1 MAAPDFSWEGMIDM
15 CSSMGLLAK
24 ELYVY
29 FTVPTN
35 GMEPLGEHLEA
46 HLSYQKKIQDD
57 GIMVAAGP
65 LRDPDK
71 SDWEGEGMIIIRAQS
86 LEEAKKIAD
95 ADPMH
100 ANGARSYTI
109 RPWLMNEGKIT
120 VEMTFSDKSA
130 ELV

>member
-1 MAAPDFSWEGMIDM
+1 MAAPDMSWDGMINM
-15 CSSMGLLAK
+15 CTERGLLAK
-24 ELYVY
+24 QLYVY
-29 FTVPTN
+29 FTTPTN
-35 GMEPLGEHLEA
+35 GMAPLGEHLEA
-46 HLSYQKKIQDD
+46 HLAYQNKIQDE

-71 SDWEGEGMIIIRAQS
+71 SDWEGEGMIIVRAAS
-86 LEEAKKIAD
+86 LDEAKKIAD

-120 VEMTFSDKSA
+120 VEMTFSSKSA
-130 ELV
+130 ELI